1 MNKLIRTKDSS
12 LFKVE
17 SINYRTKKVKAYTFG
32 GGFRYKIPFDKVED
46 WNAELNNNF
55 DLVSVGFDDGKVCNA
70 FINKDDRWN
79 GWLIPLATF
88 DELKKVKKWMKKGCD
103 NYYTMKI
110 HKDKSISVWITEE
123 KGTKYEELIA
133 DRQKP
138 TTYTID
144 NQEIELYD
152 IGWDWCWDKMEEEA

>member
-1 MNKLIRTKDSS
+1 MKKGTVKVDKKRSKAAKKTAKLYSGDNFEEGSKEEYSGLMYSPVERIRISEAAYDGRAMLGMSAVNPKQLMSAAYSAILAKDGTDSW
-12 LFKVE
+12 
-17 SINYRTKKVKAYTFG
+17 TF
-32 GGFRYKIPFDKVED
+32 
-46 WNAELNNNF
+46 
-55 DLVSVGFDDGKVCNA
+55 
-70 FINKDDRWN
+70 
-79 GWLIPLATF
+79 
-88 DELKKVKKWMKKGCD
+88 KKWMKKGCD

-152 IGWDWCWDKMEEEA
+152 IGWDWCWDKMEEEV